1 MDNRSKMQIP
11 FVSVII
17 PVLNDTERL
26 KICLEALESQ
36 TYPKDNYEIIV
47 VDNDSYES
55 IGPVVSGFGQVK
67 LGHESRRGAYVA
79 RNRGTSLAKGEILAF
94 TDSDCIPA
102 PDWID
107 KGVANLLR
115 VPNCGLVAGRIEF
128 IFKNQDKPTA
138 VELYDS
144 IKFLQQ
150 ERYIEVAKFSTTAN
164 LFTFKSV
171 FENIGCFND
180 MLKSSGD
187 KDWGQRVFS
196 TGYEL
201 IYADDTCVAHPARH
215 SLDQLYRKI
224 VRITRGKEEL
234 KMLERTPLQLK
245 TVSTYT
251 RIISTLQ
258 DERVRGIKN
267 KINVFFITLFVLT
280 IKIWETIRLRIGR
293 RFGR

>member
-1 MDNRSKMQIP
+1 MQIP